1 MKQPVKPK
9 DRSKVKPNIGLMT
22 YLKDKLKVG
31 LKAVFD
37 DGHKAESKERLIV
50 STKENDHRNR

>member
-1 MKQPVKPK
+1 
-9 DRSKVKPNIGLMT
+9 MT
-22 YLKDKLKVG
+22 YPKDKLKVG

>member
-1 MKQPVKPK
+1 
-9 DRSKVKPNIGLMT
+9 MT

>member
-9 DRSKVKPNIGLMT
+9 DRFKVKPNIGLMT
-22 YLKDKLKVG
+22 YPKDKLKVG